1 MSQHHELITPDLRTT
16 SRVVAEKF
24 GKLHKNVLRD
34 IEKITSET
42 PDEFNRLNFEPVT
55 YLDAKGEARPQYEL
69 TRDGFTLLAMGFTGK
84 AAMEWKIRFIEAF
97 NMMEAELSAQMQ
109 DAHLPAR
116 PGTAQF
122 GDDLSTRD
130 WLALIRETRL
140 LHGVKA
146 GRKMW
151 ALSPLPNVAEQPRG
165 LIVSP
170 EDGRSCLSYLLGL
183 DVGGRAVADWLADGQ
198 DNAALNRIGLRV
210 QEDGLF
216 VSHATAVFAGSRWA
230 MGQHRVALS
239 ALDGVRPVTN
249 PLTLMGDRVR
259 GLTIPFALIAGGFHA

>member
-1 MSQHHELITPDLRTT
+1 MDLHHELITPDLRTT

-24 GKLHKNVLRD
+24 GKRHADVLRS
-34 IEKITSET
+34 IENTAKDLPEEFSQRNFASTSYI
-42 PDEFNRLNFEPVT
+42 DSFNRSQV
-55 YLDAKGEARPQYEL
+55 QYEL

-84 AAMEWKIRFIEAF
+84 AAMEWKLRFIEAF
-97 NMMEAELSAQMQ
+97 NMMEAELSAQMH

-116 PGTAQF
+116 PGQAQF

-170 EDGRSCLSYLLGL
+170 EDGRACLSYLLGL

-239 ALDGVRPVTN
+239 ALDGVRTVTN